1 MPVSS
6 SHLRPTIRDI
16 GLVAA
21 FLLTMGSVAQRAA
34 GESSLPSLARP
45 EGSGV
50 DAGITL
56 SEAAFAPEDL
66 VRARMTNGL
75 DITLYPSDVLA
86 SKLTWV
92 GNEPVIP
99 LDGGQ
104 YLSVI
109 VDIEDPAIANKG
121 DGSFHPFS
129 EAEVLEVLA
138 GISHPGMD
146 FALDVY
152 VLPYPRRN
160 VLVSSASGTT
170 IFLSPHVL
178 DINPVV
184 CAYIVAHELGHV
196 FQNVYLAADAPAWRR
211 YRQIR
216 GIADGTKF
224 YDTAAHAYRPSEIF
238 AEDFRVLFGGSD
250 AALGGR
256 VENPELPSPTVVAGL
271 GEFIARI
278 GGAVIASRAKVHA
291 SSHPNP
297 FNPETEIRVVI
308 PEEVAAVGDRVTV
321 RIYDVRG
328 ALITELYSG
337 VTSEEILVARWDGH
351 DRYGNAVTS
360 GNYFASIEAG
370 PYQTTL
376 KLVLLK

>member
-1 MPVSS
+1 MPVTSN
-6 SHLRPTIRDI
+6 HLRPIVRDI
-16 GLVAA
+16 GPVAA
-21 FLLTMGSVAQRAA
+21 FLLILGSVAPGAA
-34 GESSLPSLARP
+34 GESDLPPLACPRDP
-45 EGSGV
+45 GAA
-50 DAGITL
+50 AGITL
-56 SEAAFAPEDL
+56 TETAFAPEDL
-66 VRARMTNGL
+66 VRARMANGL

-92 GNEPVIP
+92 EGEAVIP

-129 EAEVLEVLA
+129 EPEVLEVLA
-138 GISHPGMD
+138 GMSHPGMD

-184 CAYIVAHELGHV
+184 CAYIVAHEMGHV

-216 GIADGTKF
+216 GITDETKF

-256 VENPELPSPTVVAGL
+256 VENPELPSPTAVAGL
-271 GEFIARI
+271 GEFVARI
-278 GGAVIASRAKVHA
+278 GGTVIASRTKVQA
-291 SSHPNP
+291 TSHPNP
-297 FNPETEIRVVI
+297 FNPEAEIRVVI
-308 PEEVAAVGDRVTV
+308 PEEVAAAGDRVTV

-328 ALITELYSG
+328 ALVTELFSG
-337 VTSEEILVARWDGH
+337 VTSGDLLIARWDGH
-351 DRYGNAVTS
+351 DRHGNAVTS

-370 PYQTTL
+370 RYQTTL